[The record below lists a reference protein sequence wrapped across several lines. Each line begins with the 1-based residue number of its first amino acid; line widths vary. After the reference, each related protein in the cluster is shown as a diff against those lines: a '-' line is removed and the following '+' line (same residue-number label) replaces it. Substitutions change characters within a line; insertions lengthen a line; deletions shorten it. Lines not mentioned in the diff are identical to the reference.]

1 MSISQRL
8 GDSKLQNGF
17 IHRVLKTKRISYS
30 DRFVGHLDQG
40 KAIYSVL
47 AGIPKEWVAL
57 LVIRC
62 RSLGTML
69 SGEVISGLT
78 PKLKQSM
85 DPDPPRRELLVVLS
99 LQVHVFVMLWMAP
112 MMACSLQF

>member
-47 AGIPKEWVAL
+47 AGIPKE
-57 LVIRC
+57 
-62 RSLGTML
+62 
-69 SGEVISGLT
+69 
-78 PKLKQSM
+78 
-85 DPDPPRRELLVVLS
+85 
-99 LQVHVFVMLWMAP
+99 
-112 MMACSLQF
+112 